1 MNRSLIAILVI
12 VAVGVGF
19 GVGLAVKPPGVSAE
33 KYNALVKERE
43 DWIMQTAILKK
54 QADLKVSELQQRLTE
69 LEQKLTRSE
78 RERNDLKQQACTVTV
93 QPGQSLLQVIETAPE
108 GAVICLSAGVFKEGI
123 LQIEQKL
130 KLKTEE
136 LERDAALMHQLKDF
150 FGTDQPFD
158 APLPEHLYKVLDDGT
173 AIFLHFDKP
182 LAEGPTKI
190 LYIGDAVPG
199 KFCNTPEV
207 QELMTKGYVHFHTTN
222 KVPTPEAGHGG
233 KGGED
238 GFWLRHI
245 AVGEFDM
252 PWGHV
257 TPGIDYNFMVT
268 QPPDCP

>member
-1 MNRSLIAILVI
+1 MNRSLIAILVV
-12 VAVGVGF
+12 VAL
-19 GVGLAVKPPGVSAE
+19 GVGLGIGIIAAKPEGVSLE
-33 KYNALVKERE
+33 KYNAVVKER
-43 DWIMQTAILKK
+43 DDLKK
-54 QADLKVSELQQRLTE
+54 QADKASGLQRQLSELEQKYNAAVKEGDELKRQLRE
-69 LEQKLTRSE
+69 LEQKLTRLE
-78 RERNDLKQQACTVTV
+78 K
-93 QPGQSLLQVIETAPE
+93 
-108 GAVICLSAGVFKEGI
+108 
-123 LQIEQKL
+123 
-130 KLKTEE
+130 
-136 LERDAALMHQLKDF
+136 ERDELQQRLGELQKAEIDAAMMRQLKDF

-190 LYIGDAVPG
+190 LYIGTAVPAR
-199 KFCNTPEV
+199 FCNTPEV
-207 QELMTKGYVHFHTTN
+207 QELMKQGYVHFHTTN

-233 KGGED
+233 QGGED

-257 TPGIDYNFMVT
+257 MPGIDYNFMVT

>member
-1 MNRSLIAILVI
+1 MNKGLIVILAL
-12 VAVGVGF
+12 VALGVGF
-19 GVGLAVKPPGVSAE
+19 GLGFLVEEAVKPSGVPLD
-33 KYNALVKERE
+33 KYSALVKERE
-43 DWIMQTAILKK
+43 DWMMQAAISKK
-54 QADLKVSELQQRLTE
+54 QADLKVSELQQRLAE

-78 RERNDLKQQACTVTV
+78 RERNELQQRL
-93 QPGQSLLQVIETAPE
+93 GR
-108 GAVICLSAGVFKEGI
+108 
-123 LQIEQKL
+123 
-130 KLKTEE
+130 LKTAEI
-136 LERDAALMHQLKDF
+136 DAAMMQQLKDF
-150 FGTDQPFD
+150 FGTSQPFD

-207 QELMTKGYVHFHTTN
+207 QGLIEQGYVHFHTTS
-222 KVPTPEAGHGG
+222 KVATPEEGQGG
-233 KGGED
+233 KGGVV

-245 AVGEFDM
+245 AVGELDM

-257 TPGIDYNFMVT
+257 TPGIYYNFMVT